1 MKVILLSLLITL
13 PAFAKLSFSQAR
25 LYVPLKGS
33 TVTAGYVTVENDGDK
48 AVALKVKAL
57 SPFKTVE
64 THETIDKNG
73 MASMQKIE
81 TFTVPAK
88 GKLELKPGAHHI
100 MLFDPSREIKTNEEL
115 KAQFSVDGL
124 VEEVTFKVV
133 SR

>member
-1 MKVILLSLLITL
+1 MKIILLATLITL
-13 PAFAKLSFSQAR
+13 PAFAKVTFSQAR
-25 LYVPLKGS
+25 IYVPLKGS
-33 TVTAGYVTVENDGDK
+33 SMTAGYVVVENDSDK
-48 AVALKVKAL
+48 NVALKLKAV

-64 THETIDKNG
+64 THETIDKNA
-73 MASMQKIE
+73 MATMQKIE

-88 GKLELKPGAHHI
+88 GRLELKPGGNHM
-100 MLFDPSREIKTNEEL
+100 MLFDPSRELKTNEEL